1 MSEQW
6 LIDTIQNNEVQ
17 PLDFYDMK
25 PYLVPDARGI
35 AWDTPDPVDES
46 VESLVG
52 EVLFSC
58 FIFLL
63 TIYAFMHYKSFNDT
77 LN

>member
-1 MSEQW
+1 MNREANVPIVSEQW
-6 LIDTIQNNEVQ
+6 LIDSIQNNEVQ

-25 PYLVPDARGI
+25 PCLVPAARGI

-52 EVLFSC
+52 EVFFLTFSPV
-58 FIFLL
+58 
-63 TIYAFMHYKSFNDT
+63 S
-77 LN
+77 